1 MQFEYEKILKK
12 GIDDL
17 DLKTLRTEEDKKT
30 FLNFLNQCV
39 TLSIFNLVTSHVL
52 KKEHDILGSYYN
64 NGLESFEKAIDQE
77 EFPSKE
83 EDFINDC
90 SFLFK
95 DLTDRTN
102 SLNDYFERFW
112 RFLNCSV
119 RKEEILVSV
128 PLLIGKLGIFHIR
141 DTFNHSLRYDEI
153 KSWIQKLLIEATI
166 KAIEEFNELIIKHEE
181 YDDKELAS
189 YMRERTPE
197 TPKLSEIKLFN
208 SEDWEFDGYLY
219 KGTLSY
225 DNLKSWDSDKTNRFI
240 NNFLWNYYFEYLRS
254 SVNKENV
261 KPHILSLLPEEDK
274 SKLTNKKLNFIFEFD
289 TWIYDLIQEEQ
300 SNKKQIFAYWF
311 DHEPYIFIQ
320 GYQNNKEHKSAGFI
334 FREKDDI
341 LYQNI
346 IWYEICFDFLT
357 INKNWEILDYHDA
370 TKNSNEKRYYPDLQ
384 TNTKENF
391 LYWFNVST
399 FSEKDKQNVIC
410 FMMSPLK
417 TLDELETQREQE
429 KIKEKEREEYLRKID
444 EEREEKK
451 RQQLKAEEERQKQ
464 QEEKERKRK
473 EAIEKISQIKIDEEV
488 IQNFDIKSSNI
499 IFDLTSK
506 ISIKD
511 FKFGFKKI
519 VWYYSNYKDLMY
531 DENKRMILSEQ
542 EFFNLSKDEDIIKFY
557 ENYNSSSDNF
567 WDALHDWWIYH
578 SMITDQKLEDMNY
591 ADIRF
596 LYFASHVLS
605 VNY

>member
-12 GIDDL
+12 GIDEL
-17 DLKTLRTEEDKKT
+17 NLKTLRTEEDKNT
-30 FLNFLNQCV
+30 FLKFLNQCV
-39 TLSIFNLVTSHVL
+39 SLLIFNLVTSHVL
-52 KKEHDILGSYYN
+52 KKEHDILWSYYN
-64 NGLESFEKAIDQE
+64 NSLESFEEAIDKE

-83 EDFINDC
+83 EDFIYDC

-95 DLTDRTN
+95 SLTDMTN
-102 SLNDYFERFW
+102 SLNDDFERFW

-119 RKEEILVSV
+119 RKDKDLVSV
-128 PLLIGKLGIFHIR
+128 PLLIGKLDMFYIR
-141 DTFNHSLRYDEI
+141 DSFNNVVNASKIEA
-153 KSWIQKLLIEATI
+153 SIQKFLIEATI

-181 YDDKELAS
+181 YGDKDLAS

-197 TPKLSEIKLFN
+197 TPKLSELKFFS
-208 SEDWEFDGYLY
+208 SEGIEFDLY
-219 KGTLSY
+219 EGTLPY
-225 DNLKSWDSDKTNRFI
+225 ENLRSWDSNKTNRFI

-254 SVNKENV
+254 SVNKEGV
-261 KPHILSLLPEEDK
+261 KPHILNLLPQEDK
-274 SKLTNKKLNFIFEFD
+274 SKLINRKFFIFDLD

-300 SNKKQIFAYWF
+300 SSKEQILAYWF
-311 DHEPYIFIQ
+311 HHQPYLYRQ
-320 GYQNNKEHKSAGFI
+320 GHQYNKDKERINFI
-334 FREKDDI
+334 FREEDYMAN
-341 LYQNI
+341 LAYQNV
-346 IWYEICFDFLT
+346 IWYEICDSHLT
-357 INKNWEILDYHDA
+357 IKDWQILNYDDA
-370 TKNSNEKRYYPDLQ
+370 IGNSKEKEYYPDIK
-384 TNTKENF
+384 TNPKGNF
-391 LYWFNVST
+391 IYWYNVST
-399 FSEKDKQNVIC
+399 FSEKDKKDVIC

-429 KIKEKEREEYLRKID
+429 KIKEKEREEYWKKVD
-444 EEREEKK
+444 EEKAEKEK
-451 RQQLKAEEERQKQ
+451 QQLKEKEERQKQ

-499 IFDLTSK
+499 IFNLTSK

-531 DENKRMILSEQ
+531 DENKHMIISEE
-542 EFFNLSKDEDIIKFY
+542 EFFKLSKDEDIIKFY

-591 ADIRF
+591 ADIRL
-596 LYFASHVLS
+596 LYFAFWALS